1 MVAAL
6 ASGFADPVLD
16 SQAVFRAVLNA
27 LARPGVPIALPT
39 AIEPPAPLTPE
50 LAALALTLADSDAP
64 IWLDERLAADG
75 AIARFLRFHT
85 GAPIAEAPDDAAF
98 ALITA
103 IEKLPPLDTFATGTD
118 EYPDRS
124 TTLVIAVDDLHAG
137 VPLRL
142 SGPGIPD
149 SVTLH
154 AALPADFPDRLRA
167 NHRAFPRGVDC
178 LLVSRGEVVGLPRS
192 ASVA

>member
-1 MVAAL
+1 MAAAL
-6 ASGFADPVLD
+6 PRGFADPVLD

-27 LARPGVPIALPT
+27 LARPGVAVALPLVVD
-39 AIEPPAPLTPE
+39 PPAPLTPE

-64 IWLDERLAADG
+64 LWLDERLAADA

-103 IEKLPPLDTFATGTD
+103 GETLPPLDTFATGTD
-118 EYPDRS
+118 EYPDQS
-124 TTLVIAVDDLHAG
+124 TTLVIAVDDLHEG

-149 SVTLH
+149 QAILH
-154 AALPADFPDRLRA
+154 TALPVVFSDRLRA
-167 NHRAFPRGVDC
+167 NHRLFPRGVDC
-178 LLVSRGEVVGLPRS
+178 LLVSRGEIVGLPRS
-192 ASVA
+192 TRVA